1 MKEILTIIGPAGQC
15 YRILLA
21 IIKKQGDFTISA
33 TYESGDLLVPQG
45 TTVVNWTSCFEVPF
59 GEDPGFVDIGA
70 GNRTIEL
77 AELRGIGLGSFFM
90 ALIINWV
97 NSLPE
102 LPVAPIY
109 LSIDDAKTS
118 EAKNGRN
125 RFWRKLGFELV
136 LDETDSFGESKP
148 MLSSQLIQP
157 EFKLAEGWHIYEL
170 G

>member
-1 MKEILTIIGPAGQC
+1 MKEILTIIGPAGQ
-15 YRILLA
+15 RHKILLV
-21 IIKKQGDFTISA
+21 IVKNHGDFTINA
-33 TYESGDLLVPQG
+33 TYESGDLLVSQG
-45 TTVVNWTSCFEVPF
+45 TTVVNWTSSFEGPL

-70 GNRTIEL
+70 GNRYIEL
-77 AELRGIGLGSFFM
+77 VELRGIGLGSFFM
-90 ALIINWV
+90 GLIVNWV

-118 EAKNGRN
+118 EAKNSRN
-125 RFWRKLGFELV
+125 RFWRKLGFELI

-157 EFKLAEGWHIYEL
+157 ELKLAEGWQIDEL

>member
-1 MKEILTIIGPAGQC
+1 M
-15 YRILLA
+15 
-21 IIKKQGDFTISA
+21 
-33 TYESGDLLVPQG
+33 
-45 TTVVNWTSCFEVPF
+45 
-59 GEDPGFVDIGA
+59 
-70 GNRTIEL
+70 
-77 AELRGIGLGSFFM
+77 GL
-90 ALIINWV
+90 IVNWV

-118 EAKNGRN
+118 EAKNSRN
-125 RFWRKLGFELV
+125 RFWRKLGFELI

-157 EFKLAEGWHIYEL
+157 ELKLAEGWQIDEL